1 MAMCIQFYPTDQ
13 IAVNIVINIHVFTQ
27 YIGSTQHFFWHL
39 EDKCIELTR
48 QTTYKNVTGI
58 NAMKTKSLSASKPLL
73 DELHSVF
80 VHVNVSIV
88 QCSSLHC
95 PYNDM

>member
-1 MAMCIQFYPTDQ
+1 MA
-13 IAVNIVINIHVFTQ
+13 
-27 YIGSTQHFFWHL
+27 L

-88 QCSSLHC
+88 QVEQGIQEFQGVHASFLEIPQHVIQRPVYIPRPGMFPVDPMC
-95 PYNDM
+95 NIQ